1 MPLPAELTQSDPGLL
16 VESVRAGNRAVMPR
30 SGPRMA
36 DSQPTPADPGP
47 QPEPEPVPAP
57 KPLPAEYLRADE
69 ELLVESIELGEPYD
83 PANTIET

>member
-1 MPLPAELTQSDPGLL
+1 
-16 VESVRAGNRAVMPR
+16 V
-30 SGPRMA
+30 A

-47 QPEPEPVPAP
+47 RPEPVPAP
-57 KPLPAEYLRADE
+57 EPLPEEYLRADE